1 MKSHRKAKKT
11 KQAQEIQMLGSMP
24 RSKGKVKDNKMRMP
38 HQSNKKGKSRNT
50 KKKKGLKDTMSQV
63 NDSDPKSLK
72 P

>member
-24 RSKGKVKDNKMRMP
+24 KSKEKVKDNKMRMP

-50 KKKKGLKDTMSQV
+50 TTKKKD
-63 NDSDPKSLK
+63 
-72 P
+72 

>member
-24 RSKGKVKDNKMRMP
+24 RSKEKVKDNKMRMP

-50 KKKKGLKDTMSQV
+50 TTKKKD
-63 NDSDPKSLK
+63 
-72 P
+72 